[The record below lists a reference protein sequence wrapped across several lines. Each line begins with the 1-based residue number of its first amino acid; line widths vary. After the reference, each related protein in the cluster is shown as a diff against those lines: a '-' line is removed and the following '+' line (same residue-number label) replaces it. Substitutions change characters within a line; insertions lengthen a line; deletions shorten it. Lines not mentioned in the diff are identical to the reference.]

1 MSKIP
6 SSREEGAP
14 ALEPPRVEIY
24 HFVAGQQPV
33 QYDSIERMP
42 AEGLVWIDFLRSASE
57 GWEQYPRTLLGV
69 EVDFEHVL
77 DSKNAN
83 HPSFFDRSDA
93 YDLLIFEG
101 LGPNERPFPLETR
114 VAAFF
119 LFERL
124 LITVRAAGNISFED
138 TKRRLTY
145 ARMKGSLSVFGL
157 THQILDAM
165 VDRFL
170 AIRDPL
176 DHHLTQLQDD
186 LLDVSTNMSDWSAL
200 LVGRR
205 EVRRLEALSEAQL
218 EALDAWRRGTSI
230 DWTTAE
236 EVRIHDLIEH
246 VTRVRNHATDLE
258 RDLEAAVQLYFA
270 VTSHRTN
277 EIMKIFTVMSVVF
290 MPLTLLTGIWGM
302 NFEDMPELHWR
313 YGYPV
318 ALSLIVFLG
327 LAMFLWFKRR
337 RFF

>member
-1 MSKIP
+1 M
-6 SSREEGAP
+6 
-14 ALEPPRVEIY
+14 EIY
-24 HFVAGQQPV
+24 HFIAGQQPV
-33 QYDSIERMP
+33 RHDKLEHMP
-42 AEGLVWIDFLRSASE
+42 DEGVVWIDFLRSESA

-83 HPSFFDRSDA
+83 HPSFFDRGDA

-119 LFERL
+119 LFDRL
-124 LITVRAAGNISFED
+124 LITVRAAGNISLDE
-138 TKRRLTY
+138 TKRRLLQG
-145 ARMKGSLSVFGL
+145 RMKAAPSVFGL
-157 THQILDAM
+157 AHQILDSM

-170 AIRDPL
+170 SIREPL
-176 DHHLTQLQDD
+176 DRHLTQLQDD
-186 LLDVSTNMSDWSAL
+186 LLDLDTRMSDWSAL

-218 EALDAWRRGTSI
+218 EALDAWRRGSGTE
-230 DWTTAE
+230 WTTAE
-236 EVRIHDLIEH
+236 EVRLRDLSEH

-258 RDLEAAVQLYFA
+258 RDIEAAVQLYFA

-277 EIMKIFTVMSVVF
+277 EIMKVFTVMSVVF

-327 LAMFLWFKRR
+327 VAMFLWFKRR